1 MKISE
6 KEIIDLVS
14 KKINFREEVLVPVGE
29 DAGVIFPKQDS
40 NLVVTTDT
48 MVLNTHFSADITPY
62 ELGYISAASNISDLS
77 AMGALPAF
85 ATVNLTI
92 EEPTKYYIDNLI
104 NGYNDLFKEFPVTVL
119 GGDTTYGH
127 TSLTMTLI
135 GYSNSN
141 NFMKTSDAKSGDKV
155 FISGAVGNSLLAK
168 RNKLYNM
175 PELRNKLGILLPDY
189 ANSCTDM
196 SDGLLKSIN
205 LITKKSNLGAK
216 IKIDDIAVDN
226 KVRDLLGEGV
236 IGWEDILS
244 YGEDYELL
252 FTVNENNSLI
262 LKNIC
267 DSINLNI
274 YEIGFLNDTKKITF
288 HSDRKI
294 INIDTA
300 KKFEHFNNDK

>member
-6 KEIIDLVS
+6 KDIIDLVS

-40 NLVVTTDT
+40 HLVVTTDT
-48 MVLNTHFSADITPY
+48 MVLNTHFNTDITPY

-92 EEPTKYYIDNLI
+92 KEPTKNYIDNII
-104 NGYNDLFKEFPVTVL
+104 NGYNNLFKEFPVTVL

-127 TSLTMTLI
+127 MSLTMTLI

-141 NFMKTSDAKSGDKV
+141 NFMKTSDAKSGDKI
-155 FISGAVGNSLLAK
+155 FISGPIGNSLLAK

-196 SDGLLKSIN
+196 SDGLLKSIS

-216 IKIDDIAVDN
+216 INLDDIVLDN
-226 KVRDLLGEGV
+226 KVRDSLDEG
-236 IGWEDILS
+236 IIEWEDILS
-244 YGEDYELL
+244 YGEDYELI
-252 FTVNENNSLI
+252 FTVNEKNSLI
-262 LKNIC
+262 LKKMC
-267 DSINLNI
+267 ESINLNI
-274 YEIGFLNDTKKITF
+274 YEIGSLNDTKKITF
-288 HSDRKI
+288 FSETKK
-294 INIDTA
+294 INIDIT
-300 KKFEHFNNDK
+300 KKFEHFDNVR